1 MKNVPRDSEPL
12 TAIKSK
18 NFSIR
23 FFQNLLEVT
32 ILKKI
37 SINQNIL
44 KNYLCQYKLFKQSY
58 KMNLYNLIIQDKEE
72 VTLNDVFL
80 EPKNKEQFVQL
91 IKEQT
96 YAKELQEYGLPVNNK
111 ILLEGSSGCGK
122 TMTAKAIANALG
134 KNIIILNLSNI
145 VSSRIGE
152 TSQNIKMIFDKA
164 SRERSV
170 LFLDEL
176 DQIGKARGSDD
187 KDVGEMRRLVNTLI
201 QLIDYYPENALLLC
215 ATNHPEIIDTAL
227 IRRFQLKINYEM
239 PSKEFLDTFYDNL
252 LSKFPQDLRNIERKY
267 EISFAEAKDYTFTIV
282 KGNLIKNLEAKH
294 QTQS

>member
-1 MKNVPRDSEPL
+1 
-12 TAIKSK
+12 
-18 NFSIR
+18 
-23 FFQNLLEVT
+23 
-32 ILKKI
+32 
-37 SINQNIL
+37 
-44 KNYLCQYKLFKQSY
+44 
-58 KMNLYNLIIQDKEE
+58 MNLYNLIIQDKEQ
-72 VTLNDVFL
+72 VGLNDVFL
-80 EPKNKEQFVQL
+80 DAQNREQLVQL
-91 IKEQT
+91 IKEHT
-96 YAKELQEYGLPVNNK
+96 YVKELQEYGLPVNNK
-111 ILLEGSSGCGK
+111 ILLQGSSGCGK

-164 SRERSV
+164 ARERSV

-227 IRRFQLKINYEM
+227 LRRFQLKINYKM
-239 PSKEFLDTFYDNL
+239 PSAEFLDTFYDDL
-252 LSKFPQDLRNIERKY
+252 LSKFPEEFQNIERKY
-267 EISFAEAKDYTFTIV
+267 EISFAEAKDYALTSV
-282 KGNLIKNLEAKH
+282 KSALIKKLESQKIS
-294 QTQS
+294 QP